1 MKIVKFV
8 GLLLAGV
15 VVLAALVLAFGVPAQ
30 PFVTYLSDQA
40 EKAGYRLRVD
50 GASHISIFPY
60 LNVSAADIRLA
71 EGKDSREDML
81 TAKEVRFALSL
92 SSLLAGDIRVTDI
105 VVTKPVVRLVS
116 GQRAATTRS
125 TAPSAKVDD
134 GVLRNVAVDSIRVED
149 GTLIVRD
156 AVENLEG
163 RLDAVQLTASVPTA
177 RGPLDVKADGRA
189 GGQAIRLVAKAN
201 SLSQIVEG
209 RATPIEATLEM
220 PGLVKGP
227 VKFTASLRA
236 ADQIGIDSMRGTLGS
251 ERFNGA
257 LSIDPSGPRPYI
269 NASFNVDRLEL
280 NPTAEAGTGAPAR
293 NEPWSDRSVDL
304 TFLRVFDAAVKLSA
318 GELSVQSV
326 RVAPAEIEA
335 SLAGGLLSLQLS
347 RADLYGG
354 PVQGKLVVDAGG
366 TPRLAGSVQFSKVN
380 GRQFL
385 TDALGFDHL
394 EGRLQGRLDLD
405 ASGASPQALISS
417 LGGTIDLLLEDGA
430 IRDVDVPSMVRALTS
445 QTLQGWQDKGTAQT
459 ELTSLSV
466 RFRLANGR
474 ATTDDVR
481 LAGPLV
487 RMTGKGSADL
497 VGRTLD
503 FRVDP
508 KLVLTLQGQGGSGDP
523 AGLGVPVVIRG
534 SWDAPEIYP
543 DISGILENPQA
554 AFDQLRKMGG
564 ALFGQGGGKRPNAD
578 EVMKSVD
585 DLIRGRNQP
594 GQPGQSGRQPSTQDR
609 GNQDLGNQVRDRL
622 RDFLGR

>member
-116 GQRAATTRS
+116 GRRAATTRS
-125 TAPSAKVDD
+125 TAPSTKADD
-134 GVLRNVAVDSIRVED
+134 GVLRNVAVDSIRIED

-189 GGQAIRLVAKAN
+189 GGQTIRLVAKAS
-201 SLSQIVEG
+201 SLNQIIEG
-209 RATPIEATLEM
+209 RATPIEAALEM

-236 ADQIGIDSMRGTLGS
+236 ADLIGFDSVRGTIGS
-251 ERFNGA
+251 ERFNGS
-257 LSIDPSGPRPYI
+257 LSIDPSGPRPFI
-269 NASFNVDRLEL
+269 NANFNFDRLEVK
-280 NPTAEAGTGAPAR
+280 PAETRSGTGAS
-293 NEPWSDRSVDL
+293 NEPWSDRPVDL

-326 RVAPAEIEA
+326 RVAPADIEA

-347 RADLYGG
+347 RADLYSG
-354 PVQGKLVVDAGG
+354 PVQGKLVVDAGS

-534 SWDAPEIYP
+534 SWDAPEIHP

-564 ALFGQGGGKRPNAD
+564 ALFGQGGGKRPSAD

>member
-1 MKIVKFV
+1 VKIVKFV

-15 VVLAALVLAFGVPAQ
+15 VVLAALVLAFGVPAH
-30 PFVTYLSDQA
+30 PFVTYISEQA

-50 GASHISIFPY
+50 GASHISVFPY
-60 LNVSAADIRLA
+60 LNVSAGDIRLA
-71 EGKDSREDML
+71 EGKDSREDLL

-105 VVTKPVVRLVS
+105 VVTQPVVRLVS
-116 GQRAATTRS
+116 GRRAAATRS
-125 TAPSAKVDD
+125 TAQSAKVDE
-134 GVLRNVAVDSIRVED
+134 GVLRNVAIDSIRVEN

-163 RLDAVQLTASVPTA
+163 RIDALQLTASVPTA

-189 GGQAIRLVAKAN
+189 GGQPVRLVARAN

-220 PGLVKGP
+220 PDLVKGP
-227 VKFTASLRA
+227 MKLTATMRA
-236 ADQIGIDSMRGTLGS
+236 ADLVGFDSVRGTLGS
-251 ERFNGA
+251 ERFNGS
-257 LSIDPSGPRPYI
+257 LSIDPSGPRPFVTA
-269 NASFNVDRLEL
+269 NFNFDRLEL
-280 NPTAEAGTGAPAR
+280 KPVETRSGTGAN
-293 NEPWSDRSVDL
+293 NEPWSDRPADL
-304 TFLRVFDAAVKLSA
+304 TFLRVFDAAVKVSA
-318 GELSVQSV
+318 GELSVQNI
-326 RVAPAEIEA
+326 RVAPAEIEG

-354 PVQGKLVVDAGG
+354 PVQGKLVLDAGE
-366 TPRLAGSVQFSKVN
+366 TPRIAGNVQFSKVN

-385 TDALGFDHL
+385 TDMLGFDHL
-394 EGRLQGRLDLD
+394 EGRLQGRFELD
-405 ASGASPQALISS
+405 ASGASPQALASS
-417 LGGTIDLLLEDGA
+417 LSGTIDLLLEDGA

-466 RFRLANGR
+466 KFRLANGR

-508 KLVLTLQGQGGSGDP
+508 KLVLTLQGQGGTGDP

-534 SWDAPEIYP
+534 PWDAPQIHP

-554 AFDQLRKMGG
+554 AFDQLRRMGG
-564 ALFGQGGGKRPNAD
+564 ALFGQGGGRRPSAD

-585 DLIRGRNQP
+585 DLIRGRQP
-594 GQPGQSGRQPSTQDR
+594 SNQPGQSGRQPST
-609 GNQDLGNQVRDRL
+609 QDLGNQVRDRL